1 MNRSP
6 MPTPGGFAQN
16 PEMANAINQSP
27 TFMSIQD
34 QMLHERN
41 AQAMRYD
48 YVYHLSATVTGQ
60 QTQAFDITIEQG
72 TDFKSI
78 WLTGHCFSY
87 DAVNATD
94 FPIPN
99 SLGATSWAG
108 DGLSI
113 QITDTRSGR
122 QLTSGFVP
130 AKELLTPGYGL
141 NFQQPYPMKYY
152 WYRNSKIR
160 FDIRNRDNNTRSHT
174 IDIALKGYKILS
186 PNG

>member
-6 MPTPGGFAQN
+6 MPTPGGFTTN
-16 PEMANAINQSP
+16 PEMASAIDASP
-27 TFMSIQD
+27 TFLSIAD

-48 YVYHLSATVTGQ
+48 YLYHLNATVVGQ
-60 QTQAFDITIEQG
+60 TTQAFDITIEQG
-72 TDFKSI
+72 TDFKGV
-78 WLTGHCFSY
+78 WLTGDCFSY
-87 DAVNATD
+87 DAGNITD

-99 SLGATSWAG
+99 TLGVTSWAG

-130 AKELLTPGYGL
+130 AKDLLTPGYGL
-141 NFQQPYPMKYY
+141 SFQQPYPFRYY
-152 WYRNSKIR
+152 WFRNSKIR
-160 FDIRNRDNNTRSHT
+160 FDIRNRDNATRSHE
-174 IDIALKGYKILS
+174 INIVLKGYKILS